1 MIKQEYKRYL
11 RSKGNIIILFLSVV
25 PIVVSYYTTWLEK
38 MDWIRQ
44 YQNPGSDI
52 SDAEGFLTLAN
63 GYNCFT
69 YLSEFLF
76 SSDFMVFFLWI
87 MLIGFAAVSG
97 TVLYSHCRNGYG
109 NLLVSRIGFKKYQ
122 KNVLIAQNLYILT
135 IMGIQFVLL
144 VGVTF
149 VLLPPAENEYF
160 VTALTLYDTTNS
172 VSQLFVLIKQ
182 YMVMVIYVLL
192 VMDVT
197 LFSGCVLSN
206 RYIIQ
211 FLPIMIYLV
220 PGLIISV
227 METFYYPLAEKLL
240 LISPNEYLFSYY
252 GLFIEEQDI
261 WGSILDFGV
270 MPAIFL
276 TAIIVLYKCSSRL
289 QRDYI

>member
-44 YQNPGSDI
+44 YQNPASDV
-52 SDAEGFLTLAN
+52 SDAEGFLTLAK

-109 NLLVSRIGFKKYQ
+109 NLLVSRMGFKKYQ

-182 YMVMVIYVLL
+182 YMVIVIYVLL
-192 VMDVT
+192 VMNVT
-197 LFSGCVLSN
+197 LLSGCVISN

-211 FLPIMIYLV
+211 FLPIIIYLV
-220 PGLIISV
+220 PGLVISV
-227 METFYYPLAEKLL
+227 METFCYSLAEKLL
-240 LISPNEYLFSYY
+240 LISPNKYLFSYY
-252 GLFIEEQDI
+252 GLFVKEQGI
-261 WGSILDFGV
+261 LESIMDFGV
-270 MPAIFL
+270 LPTIFFMV
-276 TAIIVLYKCSSRL
+276 IIVLYKLSSKL
-289 QRDYI
+289 QRNYI